1 MPRPRTLP
9 AATDFPARRARRGS
23 VPQRET
29 GQFDE
34 TKGFQ
39 SGEMQKRDDNGELD
53 PKVNSSSACRYLT
66 LESNGTL
73 RRPV

>member
-9 AATDFPARRARRGS
+9 AATDFPARLARRGS

-29 GQFDE
+29 GQSDE

-39 SGEMQKRDDNGELD
+39 PGEMQKRDDKGELD
-53 PKVNSSSACRYLT
+53 PKAQLIVACRF
-66 LESNGTL
+66 
-73 RRPV
+73 RR